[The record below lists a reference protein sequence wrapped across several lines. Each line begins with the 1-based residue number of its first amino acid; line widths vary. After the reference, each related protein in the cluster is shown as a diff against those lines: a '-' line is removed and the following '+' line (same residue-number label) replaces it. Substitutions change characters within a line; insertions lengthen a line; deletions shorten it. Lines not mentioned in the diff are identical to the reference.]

1 MTASSWR
8 RDNEDGK
15 SGVDG
20 KDNSMDYDVSFS
32 LARDDEAKTISN
44 LRHVIWGTT
53 YRGIYPDEA
62 IDGFDLE
69 WHTQRNLARIKDPD
83 LRVYLIRFADI
94 PIGYFFLKTTDPV
107 YIGSL
112 YLLKEY
118 QHQGIGRRAF
128 RKAEQYCAEYGISR
142 YYCNCNAHNY
152 PAIEFYHA
160 MGGVM
165 IDEDTGHENKQE
177 DQLTFEFKVN

>member
-1 MTASSWR
+1 MDKASVPQSFL
-8 RDNEDGK
+8 
-15 SGVDG
+15 SGDP
-20 KDNSMDYDVSFS
+20 MDRAVSFS
-32 LARDDEAKTISN
+32 LAQDSDAKTVSN

-69 WHTQRNLARIKDPD
+69 WHTQRDLARIKDPD
-83 LRVYLIRFADI
+83 LRVYLIRLADM
-94 PIGYFFLKTTDPV
+94 PIGYFSHKTVDPV

-112 YLLKEY
+112 YLLEEY

-128 RKAEQYCAEYGISR
+128 MIAEQYCAERGIPR

-152 PAIEFYHA
+152 PAQAFYCA
-160 MGGVM
+160 MGGV
-165 IDEDTGHENKQE
+165 IIRRDTGHENKQE